1 MSKLRKRYI
10 DIFASL
16 VIASVI
22 IFSYHADNPNKGN
35 LNSLVNNNSLIKN
48 QLFGFNL
55 DSFYLQSNVIKKND
69 VFGTIL
75 SENGL
80 TNNMIMLLEHEA
92 KKIFNIR
99 NIQVGAKYHIIK
111 RSACDDRPVALVYE
125 PDKYKYVVCDLRDSV
140 TVNLVEKKC

>member
-75 SENGL
+75 S
-80 TNNMIMLLEHEA
+80 
-92 KKIFNIR
+92 
-99 NIQVGAKYHIIK
+99 
-111 RSACDDRPVALVYE
+111 
-125 PDKYKYVVCDLRDSV
+125 
-140 TVNLVEKKC
+140 